1 MTKERPI
8 LFTGDMVRAVLDGGK
23 TQTRRVLKGDFM
35 HQPKGSIDAKWY
47 FRGPKMACWDSYE
60 TDAEMI
66 ARHNPYGQPGDR
78 FWVRES
84 HAPRADCGCVWD
96 RSKAQAFNR
105 MQPGE
110 LCYAADQKGTDWVE
124 KWRPGIH
131 MFRWASRITLEIVS
145 VRVERLQDISEA
157 DAIAEGIHSQG
168 GGLYELH
175 HFDVAKKRV
184 IDSTQS
190 PVLAYRGIWESIN
203 GPDTWALN
211 PWVWVIEFKRIKP

>member
-60 TDAEMI
+60 TDVEMI

-96 RSKAQAFNR
+96 RSKAEAFNR

-124 KWRPGIH
+124 RWRPGIH
-131 MFRWASRITLEIVS
+131 MFRWASRITLEITS
-145 VRVERLQDISEA
+145 VRVERLKDISES
-157 DAIAEGIHSQG
+157 DALAEGCKPNYLPNRAYEDQPYRSGFVSLWQG
-168 GGLYELH
+168 
-175 HFDVAKKRV
+175 
-184 IDSTQS
+184 
-190 PVLAYRGIWESIN
+190 IN
-203 GPDTWALN
+203 GHGSWALN